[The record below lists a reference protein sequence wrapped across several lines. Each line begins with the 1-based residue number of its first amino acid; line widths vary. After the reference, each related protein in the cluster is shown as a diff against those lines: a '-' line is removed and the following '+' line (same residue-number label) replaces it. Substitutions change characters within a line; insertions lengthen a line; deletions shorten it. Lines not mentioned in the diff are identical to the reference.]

1 MKKIRKLLAAVL
13 TAVSLAATA
22 AAADTAAVMQH
33 VPFPLGRDVSA
44 RFTGTVHRND
54 LVDQDTMHVPQAN
67 VITFEPGSR
76 SGWHSHGAMTIIGLS
91 GTGIYQEWGKPAVL
105 IRQGDVV
112 QIPAG
117 VSHWHGAMK
126 GSHLQQIVIYDKHWQ
141 APADFKPA
149 HSGPVTDEEYD
160 NLVFMEAEDRQSEP
174 HDSYLFNY
182 PQTPFSSANFNGP
195 VYLSQIVHS
204 GNAAGTPAWTY
215 VVFPQGT
222 YNRWHSHKTGQILI
236 ATDGIGYTQN
246 LGGAA
251 QVMHPGDVV
260 YCPPGVIHW
269 HGAAPGSH
277 FAHIA
282 ISPED
287 NHDVTW
293 YFFPKL
299 EYEKLGF

>member
-1 MKKIRKLLAAVL
+1 MATVL

-54 LVDQDTMHVPQAN
+54 LVDQDTMHVPQTN

-126 GSHLQQIVIYDKHWQ
+126 GSRFQQIVIYDKHWQ

-160 NLVFMEAEDRQSEP
+160 NLVFTEAEDRQSEP

-236 ATDGIGYTQN
+236 ATGRHRLYADLRRCRPGHASRRCRLLPARRHSLARRGFGQPFCPYRHQPRRQSRCDLVFLPEAGI
-246 LGGAA
+246 
-251 QVMHPGDVV
+251 
-260 YCPPGVIHW
+260 
-269 HGAAPGSH
+269 
-277 FAHIA
+277 
-282 ISPED
+282 
-287 NHDVTW
+287 
-293 YFFPKL
+293 
-299 EYEKLGF
+299 